1 MSTAEIVAQ
10 RAARLPALSRPLPPD
25 IVLDTPGPRTR
36 GASLFGLAVV
46 VLFFGGFAA
55 WSVMAP
61 LAEAA
66 IAAGSIR
73 SEFSRRTIQHLEGGI
88 VREILVHDGDRVT
101 EGQVLVR
108 LDDAQSAANLE
119 TMRASRWSL
128 LAQDARARAELA
140 GVNAIAFPD
149 ELSASTDVRAM
160 EAVAGQR
167 ALFEARRA
175 SLLSQLQ
182 VLESRAAQQ
191 NSVRAGAAS
200 QVLSAE
206 TQLRS
211 FRQEERDIAPLVG
224 QGLIQRPRLLQL
236 QRSATEQEQRIS
248 AGQADIERAAGAI
261 EEARNQARQI
271 EDQRLQ
277 ETATELRDVRTRLN
291 EAEERLRMAQ
301 DVSTR
306 RDILAPEAGTII
318 GLKVFNIGAV
328 VRAGEPLMEL
338 VPARDR
344 LVAEVQLQPTD
355 IDVVYPGLQAEVR
368 LPGFKQRL
376 VPFLHG
382 HVTHVAPDA
391 TFDERS
397 RAFHYRVLVS
407 IDPSQL
413 AGLPGV
419 TLVPGMPVEAQIQ
432 TGERSFLRY
441 MIQPVLDSFHR
452 AFREQ

>member
-1 MSTAEIVAQ
+1 MTTAEIVAQ

-25 IVLDTPGPRTR
+25 IVLDTPAPRTR
-36 GASLFGLAVV
+36 VASLFGLAVV
-46 VLFFGGFAA
+46 VLFFGAFGA
-55 WSVMAP
+55 WSILAP
-61 LAEAA
+61 LSEAA

-88 VREILVHDGDRVT
+88 VREIMVHDGDRVT
-101 EGQVLVR
+101 EGQVLLR
-108 LDDAQSAANLE
+108 LDDAQSAATLE
-119 TMRASRWSL
+119 ALRASRWAL
-128 LAQDARARAELA
+128 QAQDARARAEMA
-140 GVNAIAFPD
+140 GAAAIAFPAD
-149 ELSASTDVRAM
+149 LTASTDARALQ
-160 EAVAGQR
+160 AVAGQR

-175 SLLSQLQ
+175 SLLSQVQ

-191 NSVRAGAAS
+191 ASVRAAAAS
-200 QVLSAE
+200 TVLSAE

-211 FRQEERDIAPLVG
+211 FRQEERDIAPLVA

-236 QRSATEQEQRIS
+236 QRSATEQEQRVT
-248 AGQADIERAAGAI
+248 AGEADIARAVSAI
-261 EEARNQARQI
+261 AEARNQARQI

-277 ETATELRDVRTRLN
+277 ETATELHDVGTRLN
-291 EAEERLRMAQ
+291 DAEERLRAAQ

-306 RDILAPEAGTII
+306 REIVAPEAGTII

-328 VRAGEPLMEL
+328 VRGGEALMEL

-344 LVAEVQLQPTD
+344 LVAEVNLQPTD

-376 VPFLHG
+376 VPYLHG

-391 TFDERS
+391 VFDERS

-407 IDPSQL
+407 IDEDQL
-413 AGLPGV
+413 RALPGV
-419 TLVPGMPVEAQIQ
+419 TLMPGMPVEAQIL